1 MKKEIFAIPI
11 FEDKV
16 DLDKIK
22 LPEVEVEPTWDSGVP
37 TTFSKKLDVPEE
49 TIEHLSGIVNK
60 NLYDGN
66 LLGMNPKFGHMWYN
80 RYDKHHYQDAHIHPR
95 TQWSFIIYVD
105 LHAKTSFLNPS
116 IGLIQNQLGNCLEEF
131 PLDYKPDLGPGS
143 IIIFPSFLMHMVNNG
158 VGGTTISGNIYMDY
172 Q

>member
-22 LPEVEVEPTWDSGVP
+22 LPEGELKPTWDASIP
-37 TTFSKKLDVPEE
+37 STFAEQLDIPRE
-49 TIEHLSGIVNK
+49 TYAYLSEVINK

-66 LLGMNPKFGHMWYN
+66 LLGKNPKFGHVWYN
-80 RYDKHHYQDAHIHPR
+80 RYDKHHYQDVHIHPNC
-95 TQWSFIIYVD
+95 QWSFIIYVD
-105 LHAKTSFLNPS
+105 VQAKTSFLNPS
-116 IGLIQNQLGNCLEEF
+116 IKDIQNQIGMCVAEF

-143 IIIFPSFLMHMVNNG
+143 IIIFPSFLFHMVIAGNE
-158 VGGTTISGNIYMDY
+158 GTTIAGNIYMEY